1 VRSRRHPG
9 ADEGVERGRILSRA
23 AQILRARN
31 GELAELETRD
41 TGKPIQETSL
51 VDIQSG
57 VDCLEYYAG
66 LALTMMGDHI
76 DLGNAHAKGS
86 RGR

>member
-1 VRSRRHPG
+1 V
-9 ADEGVERGRILSRA
+9 DEGVERGRILSRA

-57 VDCLEYYAG
+57 
-66 LALTMMGDHI
+66 
-76 DLGNAHAKGS
+76 
-86 RGR
+86 